1 MTTAEEFLD
10 RFGKF
15 GIHLG
20 LERIQQLLAD
30 LGNPH
35 TRVPIVHVA
44 GTNGKGSVCAYLSS
58 ILQTAGYRV
67 GRYISPHLINW
78 RERICINSQWISN
91 EDLIEALLQVDRA
104 IIPAQMPTQF
114 EVITAAAW
122 WYFAQQQVDIAVI
135 ETGLGGRLDAT
146 NVCDRPLASV
156 ITSISMEHWQRLG
169 STLGAIAAEKA
180 GIIKPRCP
188 AIIGEV
194 PEEAKAVIA
203 AKIRDCDA
211 PVTWVNAAIKT
222 TTGAEWQGISYPL
235 SLLGR
240 HQLINSAIAL
250 ATIQSL
256 QQQGWDI
263 NQATI
268 EQGMRQTQWQG
279 RLQWIEYRL
288 NDRSHKLLIDGAHN
302 VAAAEYL
309 REFVDEAFPQKRI
322 HWIVGMLNTKDS
334 QGILKALLRK
344 EDMLSAVPVPSHQT
358 ADPQEL
364 VDIGNLI
371 LKQPAISYPDLR
383 SALEAAFVNSDSLFP
398 AETPCDRDTYRCDLV
413 VLCGSLYLVGELL
426 RGHL

>member
-1 MTTAEEFLD
+1 MTRAEEFLD

-35 TRVPIVHVA
+35 QKVPLIHVA

-58 ILQTAGYRV
+58 ILQAAGYRV
-67 GRYISPHLINW
+67 GRYISPHLIDW
-78 RERICINSQWISN
+78 RERICINSLSISDEN
-91 EDLIEALLQVDRA
+91 LMEALLQVDRA

-122 WYFAQQQVDIAVI
+122 WYFAQQKVDVAVI

-156 ITSISMEHWQRLG
+156 ITSISMDHWQRLG
-169 STLGAIAAEKA
+169 TTLGAIAGEKA
-180 GIIKPRCP
+180 GIIKPHCP

-203 AKIRDCDA
+203 AKILDCNA
-211 PVTWVNAAIKT
+211 PATWVSAATKT

-235 SLLGR
+235 ALLGR
-240 HQLINSAIAL
+240 HQLLNSAIAL

-256 QQQGWDI
+256 QQQGWHIDRDAI
-263 NQATI
+263 A
-268 EQGMRQTQWQG
+268 QGMKQTQWQG

-288 NDRSHKLLIDGAHN
+288 NGQSHKLLIDGAHN

-309 REFVDEAFPQKRI
+309 RQFVDEAFPQKRI
-322 HWIVGMLNTKDS
+322 HWVVGMLNTKDS

-344 EDMLSAVPVPSHQT
+344 RDLLFTLPVSSHQS
-358 ADPQEL
+358 ADPKEL

-371 LKQPAISYPDLR
+371 LELPATGYHDLP
-383 SALEAAFVNSDSLFP
+383 SALEAAFVNSDS
-398 AETPCDRDTYRCDLV
+398 DLV

-426 RGHL
+426 QLLQLLQISGFSV